1 MTTRDNVVKEKSYLF
16 ALDIIHL
23 VKALPRNTAG
33 YALGKQIIHS
43 GTSIGANIEEAIGAS
58 SKKDFTYKMC
68 LAKKEARET
77 LYWLSLLIDAELANN
92 SKSKKLI
99 DSANELIRILTAI
112 VKTSEQ

>member
-1 MTTRDNVVKEKSYLF
+1 MATRSNVIKEKSYSF
-16 ALDIIHL
+16 ALDIIQL

-33 YALGKQIIHS
+33 YALGKQVIRS

-58 SKKDFTYKMC
+58 SKKDFIYKMNV
-68 LAKKEARET
+68 AKKEARET
-77 LYWLSLLIDAELANN
+77 CYWLNLLIDSELTNN

>member
-1 MTTRDNVVKEKSYLF
+1 MTKRGNVVKEKSYLF

-23 VKALPRNTAG
+23 VKELPRNTAG
-33 YALGKQIIHS
+33 YALGKQIIRS

-68 LAKKEARET
+68 VAKKEARET
-77 LYWLSLLIDAELANN
+77 LYWLGLIADSQLTNN
-92 SKSKKLI
+92 SNTKKLT

-112 VKTSEQ
+112 VKTSEH